1 MTEEDY
7 VRALGVT
14 ALGTRLRRFFE
25 RLNGPVTALY
35 RRELGFEQRWFA
47 LTLLLQA
54 RGPCAVG
61 EAAARL
67 GVSHPA
73 VLQAASAMEARGL
86 VSKTRDPAD
95 ARSSLLALTPK
106 GARVANKVNAV
117 SRRVDAAATAL
128 LAEAAPDLLQNL
140 DALEDALG
148 RRSFAERL
156 QGAGADDERPAENRR
171 RTIR

>member
-1 MTEEDY
+1 MTEDDY

-14 ALGTRLRRFFE
+14 ALGARLRRFFE
-25 RLNGPVTALY
+25 RLNGPVTELY
-35 RRELGFEQRWFA
+35 RRELNFEQRWFA

-73 VLQAASAMEARGL
+73 VLQVVGAMEARGL
-86 VSKTRDPAD
+86 LTKTRDPQD
-95 ARSSLLALTPK
+95 ARSSLLALTPQ
-106 GARVANKVNAV
+106 GARAAKKVNAV
-117 SRRVDAAATAL
+117 SRRVDAAAKAL
-128 LAEAAPDLLQNL
+128 LAEAAPDLLKNL

-148 RRSFAERL
+148 ERSFAERL
-156 QGAGADDERPAENRR
+156 QDADPNGERPAEKRR
-171 RTIR
+171 RKIR